1 MNLFY
6 LKPGDRS
13 PSRIGKKNNQKC
25 KKSVSVFILRS
36 YNSIVQQKAISNPI
50 ISDRLVLTNF
60 SIKLAVNNS
69 DQLNLCEVDRYDKKS
84 PLPPKKG

>member
-1 MNLFY
+1 M
-6 LKPGDRS
+6 
-13 PSRIGKKNNQKC
+13 
-25 KKSVSVFILRS
+25 
-36 YNSIVQQKAISNPI
+36 QQKAISNPI